1 VVQPSLVRAP
11 LVALVPAPDLRRRAQ
26 VKLSF
31 KRRHKI
37 PLTPPPHHAEF
48 HVETAAHPA
57 EKGAWIATRAEPVSW
72 RRPVHQ
78 LYIRINLL

>member
-1 VVQPSLVRAP
+1 MVQPSLVRSPLRELVRAP

-48 HVETAAHPA
+48 HVETAARPS
-57 EKGAWIATRAEPVSW
+57 EKGAIATRAKTYAGDDSSTS
-72 RRPVHQ
+72 
-78 LYIRINLL
+78 I